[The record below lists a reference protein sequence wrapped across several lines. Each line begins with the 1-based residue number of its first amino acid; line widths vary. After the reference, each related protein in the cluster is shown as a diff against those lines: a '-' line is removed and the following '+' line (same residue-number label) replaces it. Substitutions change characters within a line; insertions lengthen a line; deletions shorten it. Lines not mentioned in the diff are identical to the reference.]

1 VAPGHDVVNELS
13 VSGEAG
19 PGEGER
25 LP

>member
-1 VAPGHDVVNELS
+1 VAPEREVVNELS

-19 PGEGER
+19 PGGGER